1 MVREKTF
8 RRAKMS
14 DESGE
19 LKKLVLH
26 NDDFNHFDFVVH
38 ALVDVC
44 GHDPEQAEQCALIAH
59 YKGMCD
65 VKEGTYKEMIHFHKE
80 LSLRNLTVS
89 IE

>member
-1 MVREKTF
+1 MVREKTV
-8 RRAKMS
+8 RREKKS

-19 LKKLVLH
+19 LKKLILH
-26 NDDFNHFDFVVH
+26 NDEINHFDFVVH
-38 ALVDVC
+38 SLIDVC

-65 VKEGTYKEMIHFHKE
+65 IKEGTLKELFTIHKE
-80 LSLRNLTVS
+80 LTVRNLTVS